1 MQKKMFFFGNQ
12 ITVVFIGVIPQYII
26 LMTQYNSTLWNNK
39 ATTVNRYNHTFYI
52 TKRNN
57 SDKSL
62 ESTLLVQNTKL
73 PKIVGDTR
81 HYSPAN
87 KEWRNSIYAYNKN
100 TLKSLPALDKMANKT
115 IKSYFSLTNNKK
127 LARSKRMRNLIRRST
142 VKRLFVSRPE
152 IKQTSDK
159 VNITVYTFNRE
170 KQFLLR
176 KMYFYN
182 RNMRLDRDIYLYK
195 LWLEKN
201 LSAFKKV
208 FFQTK
213 SLKMHM
219 LIKRLKKKTRK
230 NKKERFL
237 LAATMRKK
245 MNRTYIHNI
254 LLKRYVNKDIKTLS
268 LQTNP
273 NLLHQT
279 ASSKKQPLLTK
290 RNILRS
296 LKQHNL
302 IKFLK
307 RRDMKKGFN
316 RINTQTVFSELN
328 GGQSVLLA
336 PQNKSLAFHNYFAK
350 KISRKIL
357 FKLRNKHNI
366 SSIKKKMKKLNS
378 SRFGKIRLPYS
389 NLKFKNEIKFFSFK
403 LVSELKYIRKLFYF
417 YFIKYILSLLQINI
431 KISRVRSKMT
441 NNNKLSYLFKV
452 VENIK
457 DENNKKKKNI
467 KEKKNTKIIKRYSY
481 DKLRNIELLNLEVLN
496 FLRLTL
502 AEAGVNK
509 LLAKTSEAK
518 LPLVYSLSKNLA
530 NKEKLDYLYKIF
542 ERNYFLTFLSRFFK
556 KEFLYI
562 NYYSKFLLNQL
573 KFGKFLPGLK
583 LLISKIYS
591 KKVELNLVNLKYSHL
606 NSDIYTESIATKL
619 RKKIGLLRVLRWSLK
634 LARLPYKYISNN
646 NTANLNKLQNLSIYN
661 TLDVNSELGLLKAS
675 PKKQNKSTFSAQ
687 EKNLEFADSRVSGS
701 SEDRLH
707 AVLNKLY
714 PNSLAHNFNHAES
727 LNIDSKQSDLNAP
740 LAKTMSVLNTIRYK
754 WVSGVRLEAAG
765 RLTRRYTAARSVFK
779 FRYKGSLKNIDYS
792 LKTDIS
798 KKNISTVMLR
808 NHVKPNSQ
816 YSFTKSKRRIG
827 AFGLKA
833 WISSY

>member
-1 MQKKMFFFGNQ
+1 
-12 ITVVFIGVIPQYII
+12 
-26 LMTQYNSTLWNNK
+26 MTQFNSTLWNNK
-39 ATTVNRYNHTFYI
+39 ATTSKRYNHIFYT
-52 TKRNN
+52 TKRSN

-62 ESTLLVQNTKL
+62 EGSLLAQSAKL
-73 PKIVGDTR
+73 PKIVGDIR
-81 HYSPAN
+81 HYPPAN

-115 IKSYFSLTNNKK
+115 IKGYFSLSNNKK

-159 VNITVYTFNRE
+159 VNITVYTFDRE

-182 RNMRLDRDIYLYK
+182 RNMRLDKDIYLYK
-195 LWLEKN
+195 LWLDKN
-201 LSAFKKV
+201 LSAFKKT
-208 FFQTK
+208 FNQTK
-213 SLKMHM
+213 SVIMLKN
-219 LIKRLKKKTRK
+219 
-230 NKKERFL
+230 NKKNSIQ
-237 LAATMRKK
+237 
-245 MNRTYIHNI
+245 NRLRTNRNKRNKTYIHNI
-254 LLKRYVNKDIKTLS
+254 LLKRWASGINGEKKTLS
-268 LQTNP
+268 IQSKP
-273 NLLHQT
+273 NLLHGTTSLALQ
-279 ASSKKQPLLTK
+279 ARQLLLIK
-290 RNILRS
+290 RNLFRS
-296 LKQHNL
+296 LKQRNL
-302 IKFLK
+302 VRFLK
-307 RRDMKKGFN
+307 KREMKKGFK
-316 RINTQTVFSELN
+316 RINIQTVFSGLN
-328 GGQSVLLA
+328 GGHSLSQA
-336 PQNKSLAFHNYFAK
+336 QNVKTLAFKNYFGK
-350 KISRKIL
+350 KVSRKIL

-366 SSIKKKMKKLNS
+366 FNIKQKMKKLNS

-417 YFIKYILSLLQINI
+417 YFIKYILSLLQIKI
-431 KISRVRSKMT
+431 KISRASTRTSQNMPVRDRLA
-441 NNNKLSYLFKV
+441 NNSQLSYIFTV
-452 VENIK
+452 FEDIK
-457 DENNKKKKNI
+457 DENNNKTIRLASKINKEKKNI
-467 KEKKNTKIIKRYSY
+467 KVINRYSY
-481 DKLRNIELLNLEVLN
+481 DKLRSIELLNLELLN

-502 AEAGVNK
+502 AEGGANGQ
-509 LLAKTSEAK
+509 LTKTSEAK
-518 LPLVYSLSKNLA
+518 LPLVYSLAKNLA
-530 NKEKLDYLYKIF
+530 NKEKIDSLYKIF

-562 NYYSKFLLNQL
+562 NYYSKFLINQL
-573 KFGKFLPGLK
+573 KFGKLLPGLK
-583 LLISKIYS
+583 LLMSKIYS

-619 RKKIGLLRVLRWSLK
+619 KKKVGLLRVLRWSLK

-646 NTANLNKLQNLSIYN
+646 NAANLNKLQTLSIYN
-661 TLDVNSELGLLKAS
+661 SLDVNSELGSLEAS
-675 PKKQNKSTFSAQ
+675 PKKQNKSIISLARAG
-687 EKNLEFADSRVSGS
+687 EKNFEFANSLTFGS

-707 AVLNKLY
+707 VVLNKLY
-714 PNSLAHNFNHAES
+714 PNSLAHSFSKDSSFNNDAEG
-727 LNIDSKQSDLNAP
+727 LNTNSNGPALAGP
-740 LAKTMSVLNTIRYK
+740 LAKSMSVLNTIRYK

-792 LKTDIS
+792 LKTDIT

-808 NHVKPNSQ
+808 NYVKPNSQ